1 MIDRK
6 LVIYDIETLK
16 NCFTYTDY
24 NIDTKEIKQFVIHE
38 SRNDISDFLFH
49 MKCIKGH
56 IGYNNVNFDGQVIQ
70 FIINNPSSTV
80 EDIYQYAQKTIE
92 NMNNG
97 GWPEYPEWKMSV
109 PQLDLFK
116 IWHFDNRAKM
126 CSLKWVEYSLDLDNI
141 EEMPIHHTTYITSD
155 QIQGILD
162 YNLNDVMATY
172 EFYKVTIGETDH
184 PLYKGIDKIQL
195 RKNIIKEFNIS
206 CLNYNDVKIGEEIN
220 KIKYCKFSG
229 LDTKS
234 LPKSNKIIEEFKF
247 KDCFPSYMEFKSLEF
262 NNFIKLISNV
272 PVKLKKETAKSKKQ
286 EFEFT
291 YNGTSYLIAKGGLH
305 SKDKPRLVKPNGD
318 EYLRD
323 ADVGLNWSN

>member
-70 FIINNPSSTV
+70 FIINNPSSTI

-141 EEMPIHHTTYITSD
+141 EEMPIHHTTCITSD

-262 NNFIKLISNV
+262 NNFIKSISNI